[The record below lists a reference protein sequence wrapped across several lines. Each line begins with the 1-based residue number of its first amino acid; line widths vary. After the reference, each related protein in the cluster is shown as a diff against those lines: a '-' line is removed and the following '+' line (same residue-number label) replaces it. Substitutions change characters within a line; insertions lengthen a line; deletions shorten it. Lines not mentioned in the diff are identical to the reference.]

1 MPHRAEDSHQS
12 HSGNQVQAGSCA
24 PGEVLL
30 TNCYDT
36 YRWPPVTTECHLQ
49 CARVPCDGGGGEGG
63 ARDCREVRQQVR
75 EYAPREECSLVAGA
89 REGCAEG
96 CRDTVRTV
104 CKQTA
109 GPATR
114 TMMECNGTLVLNNP

>member
-1 MPHRAEDSHQS
+1 MR
-12 HSGNQVQAGSCA
+12 QVRYYLPMVTSCY
-24 PGEVLL
+24 
-30 TNCYDT
+30 NT
-36 YRWPPVTTECHLQ
+36 YRWPPVMSECYPQ
-49 CARVPCDGGGGEGG
+49 CARVPCDGGGGG
-63 ARDCREVRQQVR
+63 ARACREVRQQVR

-89 REGCAEG
+89 RERCGEG

-114 TMMECNGTLVLNNP
+114 TMVECNGTLVLDNP